1 MSDPMEG
8 ILRYQH
14 RAMATIFELMVAGE
28 EAGFAAGAV
37 QAAFEEIDRLEED
50 LSRYLP
56 NSDVSRINNLG
67 PDQSVRVSADT
78 FECLRLGMQCYEETG
93 GTFDLATGALK
104 DCWVG
109 RDRSLLA
116 PSPEEIERAR
126 TRSGT
131 CRLELDE
138 RDMTVRVR
146 GPAPLIDLGAIGK
159 GFAVDRAAGLLQEWG
174 VGSAFVHGGTSSV
187 YAFGDHPGNVG
198 WPVTLSNPAQP
209 SEVLEKIRLKDQ
221 GLGGSGITQGRHIID
236 PRIAAPV
243 ESRRASW
250 VLSNSATRSDALST
264 ACMIMT
270 HGEIAGLVA
279 GSGELRALIVEERP
293 PAVLRF
299 GRGGTA

>member
-1 MSDPMEG
+1 MIEPKKE

-14 RAMATIFELMVAGE
+14 RAMATLFELMIADE
-28 EAGFAAGAV
+28 DDAFAAGAV
-37 QAAFEEIDRLEED
+37 HAAFEEIDRLELD

-56 NSDVSRINNLG
+56 NSDVSRINNLQ

-78 FECLRLGMQCYEETG
+78 FECLRLGLQYYEETG
-93 GTFDLATGALK
+93 GTFDVATGALK

-116 PSPEEIERAR
+116 PSAEEIERAR
-126 TRSGT
+126 TRSGM

-138 RDMTVRVR
+138 RHMTIHVR
-146 GPAPLIDLGAIGK
+146 GPAPLLDLGAIGK
-159 GFAVDRAAGLLQEWG
+159 GFAVDRAAELLREWG
-174 VGSAFVHGGTSSV
+174 VGSAFVHGGTSSA
-187 YAFGDHPGNVG
+187 YAFGDYPGHAG

-209 SEVLEKIRLKDQ
+209 SEVLEKVRLKDQ

-236 PRIAAPV
+236 PRTAAPV

-250 VLSNSATRSDALST
+250 VLSQSAARSDALST

-270 HGEIAGLVA
+270 QQEIAGLVE
-279 GSGELRALIVEERP
+279 GSRELRAIIVEEHP

-299 GRGGTA
+299 GRWGAV